1 LDADAAGNI
10 WIEAWLS
17 ILLRP
22 RATIRCIIDADPRKF
37 AVEIAFVAGVLAAL
51 TPASKT
57 LAPHLSGIHPWTSAK
72 SLISAASSAVP
83 PIFGFANMN
92 IAAFYL
98 TGYLSS
104 ATGAVISGGLNIVTL
119 YLLGAL
125 FRWSGAILGG
135 TADAVQVRAA
145 LAWSQAP
152 EIYLMIAGM
161 IVAALGLTAR
171 SDIRTA
177 AGIVMIWSFVISVKC
192 LGEVHGFSAW
202 RALGAVIL
210 GLLAIILVLVAV
222 MITVHLAITAGRAL
236 A

>member
-1 LDADAAGNI
+1 MDADAAGNI

-17 ILLRP
+17 ILIRP
-22 RATIRCIIDADPRKF
+22 RATIRRIIDADPRKF
-37 AVEIAFVAGVLAAL
+37 TVGIAFVAGALAAL
-51 TPASKT
+51 SPASRT
-57 LAPHLSGIHPWTSAK
+57 LAPHLFGIHRWTSAN
-72 SLISAASSAVP
+72 SLILAASAAP

-98 TGYLSS
+98 TGYLV
-104 ATGAVISGGLNIVTL
+104 GAAGAIISGGLNIVTL

-125 FRWSGAILGG
+125 FRWSGAMLGG
-135 TADAVQVRAA
+135 AADVVQVRAA

-161 IVAALGLTAR
+161 IVAALGLAGR

-177 AGIVMIWSFVISVKC
+177 AGIVMIWAFVISLKC
-192 LGEVHGFSAW
+192 LGEAHGFSAW
-202 RALGAVIL
+202 RALASVLL
-210 GLLAIILVLVAV
+210 GLLTVVLALIAV
-222 MITVHLAITAGRAL
+222 MLTVHLAITAGRAL